1 MKKITVLIL
10 ILICVFSFSLKIPK
24 FVGINDSYF
33 EFNGL
38 KAFFDGLEIS
48 NNVINGLDFE
58 EGAHSLRLLGLY
70 EEFIFKITIDTI
82 PPSNTIF
89 TLKDPDLA
97 IFDDENEVIQVN
109 LDSRTNFFEKS
120 LKKNFQRLDNTPVV
134 ACSKDEAG
142 NLGGFVYIKP
152 SVSNITP
159 IDSQTPIGGINNK
172 MILLSSKSPYK
183 AIGKIIIPEQS
194 TLFFEPGV
202 ELKTVG
208 TVQIFVKGNL
218 FIPQGSIISGKI
230 DISLQQNGTIYLNST
245 FINGKISSDS
255 GKLIFIENSKQNNID
270 IKKTNVVIV
279 KNSTIETIST
289 RFSPLVVVENSTITN
304 MNVSSSRLVIINNS
318 NIKNL
323 SVDGF
328 SNVNAYNL
336 TSYSLNIE
344 NLTSIKLVDS
354 GILNAS
360 IDKISYLRSKN
371 TLFENLS
378 LSNFSNAKIY
388 KSSIHKLTLFKSK
401 FSKRFSTYIDIQKDN
416 SSIIE
421 DY

>member
-183 AIGKIIIPEQS
+183 AIGKVIIPEQS

>member
-33 EFNGL
+33 EFDGL

-58 EGAHSLRLLGLY
+58 EGAHSLRLLGQY

-270 IKKTNVVIV
+270 IKKTNVVII

-289 RFSPLVVVENSTITN
+289 RFSPLVVIENSTITN

>member
-33 EFNGL
+33 EFDGL
-38 KAFFDGLEIS
+38 KAFFDGLEIP

-58 EGAHSLRLLGLY
+58 EGAHSLRLLGQY

-97 IFDDENEVIQVN
+97 IFDDENEIIQVN

-120 LKKNFQRLDNTPVV
+120 LKKNFQRLDNAPVV

-270 IKKTNVVIV
+270 IKKTNVVII

-289 RFSPLVVVENSTITN
+289 RFSPLVVIENSTITN

>member
-33 EFNGL
+33 EFDGL

-58 EGAHSLRLLGLY
+58 EGAHSLRLLGQY

-120 LKKNFQRLDNTPVV
+120 LKKNFQRLDNAPVV

-270 IKKTNVVIV
+270 IKKTNVVII

-289 RFSPLVVVENSTITN
+289 RFSPLVVIENSTITN

>member
-10 ILICVFSFSLKIPK
+10 ILICVFSFSLNIPK
-24 FVGINDSYF
+24 FVGINDSCF
-33 EFNGL
+33 EFDGL
-38 KAFFDGLEIS
+38 KAFFDGLEIP

-58 EGAHSLRLLGLY
+58 EGAHSLRLLGQY

-97 IFDDENEVIQVN
+97 IFDDENEIIQVN

-270 IKKTNVVIV
+270 IKKTNVVII

-289 RFSPLVVVENSTITN
+289 RFSPLVVIENSTITN

>member
-70 EEFIFKITIDTI
+70 EEFIFKITIDTT

-183 AIGKIIIPEQS
+183 AIGKVIIPEQS

-218 FIPQGSIISGKI
+218 FIPHGSIISGKI

-270 IKKTNVVIV
+270 IKKTNVVII

>member
-33 EFNGL
+33 EFDGL

-58 EGAHSLRLLGLY
+58 EGAHSLRLLGQY

-97 IFDDENEVIQVN
+97 IFDDENEIIQVN

-120 LKKNFQRLDNTPVV
+120 LKKNFQRLDNAPVV

-270 IKKTNVVIV
+270 IKKTNVVII

-289 RFSPLVVVENSTITN
+289 RFSPLVVIENSTITN